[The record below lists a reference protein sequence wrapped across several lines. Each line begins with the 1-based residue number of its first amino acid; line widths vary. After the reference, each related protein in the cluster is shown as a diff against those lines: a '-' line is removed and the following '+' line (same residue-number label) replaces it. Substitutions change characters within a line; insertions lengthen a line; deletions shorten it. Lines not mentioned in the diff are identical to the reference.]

1 MRIEDAFS
9 RLEEALQGAVKRM
22 RKVEDENASLRRQ
35 AGQLKRELEGL
46 KERNQ
51 RKRQLLEQYA
61 SDRSEIRSRVAKA
74 LDKIA
79 GLEGS
84 R

>member
-1 MRIEDAFS
+1 MQLKDAFS
-9 RLEEALQGAVKRM
+9 RLEEALQGAVERM
-22 RKVEDENASLRRQ
+22 QAVEEENASLRQQ
-35 AGQLKRELEGL
+35 AGRLKREAEGL
-46 KERNQ
+46 KEKDQ
-51 RKRQLLEQYA
+51 QKCQLLEQYA

-74 LDKIA
+74 LDKIV